1 MKILLIFISSL
12 LLSSCAVYRT
22 GFECP
27 ASKGVACKSV
37 SEVNEMVERLELGGG
52 SVIWVKDE
60 VIDAEDD
67 CELSS

>member
-1 MKILLIFISSL
+1 MKILLLFISSL
-12 LLSSCAVYRT
+12 LLNSCAVYRT

-27 ASKGVACKSV
+27 ASKGVSCKSV
-37 SEVNEMVERLELGGG
+37 SEVNEMVERRELGGG

-67 CELSS
+67 YELSS